1 MLGGEAGRSGRR
13 WLRAI
18 SQKAHSFAPIFCD
31 FLSRAK
37 IIFPNRGI
45 FWSREP
51 WDENPRRWTNQR
63 ASFGG
68 NGATRGSARRSA
80 RRRSSTTPR
89 TARATSAP
97 ASHARCEHFGDARG
111 GHSGI
116 SRRERARA
124 SRGVSQGGVSR
135 RGIGRLR
142 ICVSHR
148 SSTRGGVAPARV
160 SVPRAP
166 RTGRVR
172 PGEAGRRRRLPRRA
186 RGRFHSGAS
195 HARAHAFGSSDASA
209 ANFNPLHIRP
219 IPADLTDASRALPL
233 PRSTYRVRSAR
244 SSTITPSTSTPY

>member
-1 MLGGEAGRSGRR
+1 MEWGSPAVD
-13 WLRAI
+13 
-18 SQKAHSFAPIFCD
+18 Q
-31 FLSRAK
+31 
-37 IIFPNRGI
+37 
-45 FWSREP
+45 
-51 WDENPRRWTNQR
+51 
-63 ASFGG
+63 
-68 NGATRGSARRSA
+68 SARVFWRE
-80 RRRSSTTPR
+80 RRNKRLCAQVRRQTVGMGNDVFRQPPAVSRGCVHSSTTPR

-97 ASHARCEHFGDARG
+97 ASHARCEHLGDVRG
-111 GHSGI
+111 GHSWI

-135 RGIGRLR
+135 RGNGRLR
-142 ICVSHR
+142 ICVSHK
-148 SSTRGGVAPARV
+148 SSSRGGVAPARV

-172 PGEAGRRRRLPRRA
+172 PGDAGRRRRLPRRA
-186 RGRFHSGAS
+186 RGRFHPGAS

-244 SSTITPSTSTPY
+244 SSTITPSKSTPP